1 MLGFKL
7 KMILGLGFVV
17 QIQGFTDLGFTVDG
31 IQFTV
36 KIELSLGDIIQI
48 QVFRV

>member
-1 MLGFKL
+1 
-7 KMILGLGFVV
+7 MILGLGFVV
-17 QIQGFTDLGFTVDG
+17 QIQGFTVYG

-36 KIELSLGDIIQI
+36 KIELGLGYNIQI